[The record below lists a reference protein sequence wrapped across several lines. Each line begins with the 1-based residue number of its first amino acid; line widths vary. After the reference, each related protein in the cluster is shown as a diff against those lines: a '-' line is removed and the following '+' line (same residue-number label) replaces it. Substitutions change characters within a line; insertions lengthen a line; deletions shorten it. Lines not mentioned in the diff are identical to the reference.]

1 MTNRIR
7 WIGILLGITIGTTG
21 SAIQAAQVPPA
32 VPDEVRL
39 VFSAKCGQCH
49 SERLTNPKGHFGY
62 VTNLRRVA
70 GNSKILV
77 PFDAERS
84 KLWQEIED
92 EDMPPDNAKAGPL
105 TDAEKGL
112 IRWWIDAGA
121 PAPQTSS
128 SDPAPVAQT
137 PRRPMARGERLLRFA
152 GRFHV
157 VVVHFP
163 IALLVAAAL
172 AEGWFMWLG
181 RSGTSE
187 AVRYC
192 VLLGAI
198 GAVAAAAL
206 GWVRAPFVGFAG
218 AGQTLLLHRWA
229 GTAAGGLAV
238 IATVLS
244 ERDVLRSR
252 KSGAFRAA
260 LFLCAL
266 LVGVAG
272 HLGGTLVHGDGFFTW

>member
-1 MTNRIR
+1 MRNRIT
-7 WIGILLGITIGTTG
+7 WIGVVVGMLTGTLVLTAHG
-21 SAIQAAQVPPA
+21 GEVPAAL
-32 VPDEVRL
+32 PDEVRT

-62 VTNLRRVA
+62 VTDLRRVA
-70 GNSKILV
+70 ANSKILV

-84 KLWQEIED
+84 KLWQDIED

-121 PAPQTSS
+121 PAPQSTSS
-128 SDPAPVAQT
+128 DMAALSRA
-137 PRRPMARGERLLRFA
+137 PRRPMSSGERLLRFA

-157 VVVHFP
+157 MVVHFP

-172 AEGWFMWLG
+172 AEGWLMWMG
-181 RSGTSE
+181 RSETSA

-206 GWVRAPFVGFAG
+206 GWARVPFVGFAG

-238 IATVLS
+238 LAALLS
-244 ERDVLRSR
+244 ERDVLWSR
-252 KSGAFRAA
+252 RSGAFRAA
-260 LFLCAL
+260 LFSCAL
-266 LVGVAG
+266 LVGIAG
-272 HLGGTLVHGDGFFTW
+272 HLGGTLVHGTFTW